1 MSDRKVFN
9 VHGLYPSDYCFD
21 WEAFEADPEH
31 YAFTADDIAYFNAM
45 ELERFEKETPMTPYE
60 KRAVRRW
67 VLSGHSVMDAPPS
80 KYPYI
85 HSHYPPPCFLDVYRT
100 DKELDAYIPYGG
112 RNLYFNADGIVVEN
126 SPLTVK
132 GVTYVTGI
140 TLNSAE
146 IGMPLSS
153 ENSAGLFLVLD
164 ALQILRKYEIKAE
177 RIVLTQKG
185 SITMFMDDIIV
196 ILGRSDFELKIAKIA
211 QLRPY
216 LEGRKGTIDLTTY
229 SSSDQNIILK

>member
-45 ELERFEKETPMTPYE
+45 ELERFEMETPMTPYE

-100 DKELDAYIPYGG
+100 DKELDAAMKGMTRKEKRAYLMEYVGFQDEPEEQRRQREENQRIHAQAPEKAKEKIRLLQRKLFYIWMFLSQEGLEEDAEEY
-112 RNLYFNADGIVVEN
+112 
-126 SPLTVK
+126 VK
-132 GVTYVTGI
+132 
-140 TLNSAE
+140 
-146 IGMPLSS
+146 
-153 ENSAGLFLVLD
+153 D
-164 ALQILRKYEIKAE
+164 H
-177 RIVLTQKG
+177 
-185 SITMFMDDIIV
+185 MDEPIP
-196 ILGRSDFELKIAKIA
+196 FED
-211 QLRPY
+211 
-216 LEGRKGTIDLTTY
+216 EW
-229 SSSDQNIILK
+229 

>member
-45 ELERFEKETPMTPYE
+45 ELERFEMETPMTPYE

-100 DKELDAYIPYGG
+100 DKELDAAMKGMTRKEKRSYLREYAGFQDEPEEQRRQREENRRIHAQTPEKAKEKIRLLQRKLFYIWMFLSQEGLEEDAEVY
-112 RNLYFNADGIVVEN
+112 
-126 SPLTVK
+126 VK
-132 GVTYVTGI
+132 
-140 TLNSAE
+140 NH
-146 IGMPLSS
+146 
-153 ENSAGLFLVLD
+153 
-164 ALQILRKYEIKAE
+164 
-177 RIVLTQKG
+177 
-185 SITMFMDDIIV
+185 MDEPIP
-196 ILGRSDFELKIAKIA
+196 FED
-211 QLRPY
+211 
-216 LEGRKGTIDLTTY
+216 EW
-229 SSSDQNIILK
+229 